1 MKSLNPTQ
9 QACLEAMGID
19 VWVSRDSAIVSES
32 VVEPITKPE
41 LSNKQK
47 PESVSSQLTEHFSVD
62 KTEVNT
68 TTSVINI
75 EKNINESVAL
85 SIPKDWAGLKEVVVS
100 CQNCSLHTARK
111 NTVFGQGNENA
122 DWLIIGDVPTESD
135 DLIGQPFTG
144 LDGDLLAAMLR
155 AMGLTRQQVYIT
167 NTLKCTPPNKRE
179 PEVAESESCIGYLK
193 QQINLVKPKVI
204 LILGQSA
211 AQRLLNTHSTLAR
224 LRLKIHSLE
233 ELNIPIVVTFHPS
246 SLLSMPANKA
256 NAWQDLLFAQKT
268 MLADD
273 IL

>member
-19 VWVSRDSAIVSES
+19 VWVSRDSAIVSEP
-32 VVEPITKPE
+32 VAEPITKPE
-41 LSNKQK
+41 LSNEQK
-47 PESVSSQLTEHFSVD
+47 SESCQSIEHFSVN
-62 KTEVNT
+62 KTEINT
-68 TTSVINI
+68 LTSAINT
-75 EKNINESVAL
+75 EKNINDSVEL
-85 SIPKDWAGLKEVVVS
+85 SIPKDWAGLKEVVVN
-100 CQNCSLHTARK
+100 CQNCSLHIARK
-111 NTVFGQGNENA
+111 NTVFGKGNENA
-122 DWLIIGDVPTESD
+122 DWLIIGDVPTEND
-135 DLIGQPFTG
+135 DLTGQPFTG
-144 LDGDLLAAMLR
+144 LDGDLLTAMLR
-155 AMGLTRQQVYIT
+155 AIGLTRQQVYIT

-193 QQINLVKPKVI
+193 QQINLIKPKVI

-246 SLLSMPANKA
+246 SLLSMPVNKA